1 MTLLVRWSLFLAL
14 AVLPFPFFL
23 IGGPMNPKVLAV
35 AAAAVLAA
43 LIVDQMFNVSGLL
56 S

>member
-1 MTLLVRWSLFLAL
+1 MALFWRWSLFLAL
-14 AVLPFPFFL
+14 ALLPFPLFL

-43 LIVDQMFNVSGLL
+43 LVVDQMFNVSGLL